1 MAEDRRM
8 RVLVLVA
15 VLLAWPGPGARAQ
28 DAAAAIRG
36 VISDQIAAFRADDFG
51 AAFEFAS
58 PAIRT
63 MFGDPES
70 FGRMVRQGYPMV
82 WRPERFRFS
91 GLEDRDG
98 RKVQGVLVTD
108 QNGALHMLE
117 YEMIPG
123 EGGWRIN
130 GVRIL
135 QAGDL
140 GA

>member
-1 MAEDRRM
+1 M